1 MNINEIQREKDLRK
15 ISFADLFYE
24 IFDEQD
30 GYELAWSV
38 IDKLSPEFREQQKV
52 RLDAAYEDGKRRA
65 GESVKSLQRSL
76 GSGMDALT
84 QILLAK
90 AEGRDILKEN
100 VEAALEDGLGPSSPS
115 LRISLSDNK
124 VLDAL
129 SILPHMT
136 SDQDLIVFFGN
147 NFHATLQ
154 NIDAYTGLLY
164 AREFFEYDGE
174 DLRRLVFGRNRED
187 NNKESGD
194 Q

>member
-1 MNINEIQREKDLRK
+1 MDLNEIQREKDLRK

-24 IFDEQD
+24 IFDERD

-38 IDKLSPEFREQQKV
+38 INRLNPEFKEQQKV
-52 RLDAAYEDGKRRA
+52 RFDAAWEDEIKRSA
-65 GESVKSLQRSL
+65 ESFKSLQKPLGSGGNIFAHLEELAQFKESVK
-76 GSGMDALT
+76 
-84 QILLAK
+84 
-90 AEGRDILKEN
+90 
-100 VEAALEDGLGPSSPS
+100 AALEDGSGPSSPS

-136 SDQDLIVFFGN
+136 SDQDLIVFFGH

-164 AREFFEYDGE
+164 AREFFEYDGK
-174 DLRRLVFGRNRED
+174 DLRKLVFDGNRE
-187 NNKESGD
+187 GD
-194 Q
+194 SEALMRMPFAF